1 MMRQFELVDKVSGY
15 LSNLDENL
23 LNQAYV
29 FTVKKHGDQK
39 RASGDPYFSHPVE
52 VAGILTELKLDEPTI
67 VTGLLHDTLE
77 DTDAT
82 YEELQRL
89 FGEEVAQLVDGVT
102 KLSKLEL
109 TADQNKQ
116 AENFRKLLVAT
127 ANDIRVLI
135 VKLADRLHNMRT
147 LHYIQDPKRKQRI
160 AQETLEIY
168 APLAGRMG
176 IQSFREELEDLSFK
190 MLKPQGYSLIS
201 DKLVALKAERS
212 DMLDSIAYD
221 LKNLLTE
228 EGVEA
233 SVEGREKSPFSIW
246 RKMENKSISLEQ
258 LSDIFG
264 FRVIVNGEVDCYR
277 ALGAVHRKWQFVPGR
292 FKDYISV
299 PKTNNY
305 RSLHTTII
313 GPNRQRVEIQIRT
326 SEMHTIAQNG
336 VAAHWLYKDSD
347 DERRKVFEDIKPFKW
362 LQELVD
368 QLKIANTAEEFL
380 EDTKMELFHDQVFCF
395 TPKGRIIA
403 LPKGATPLDFAYA
416 VHTEVGNSCA
426 GARVNGNITPIRTVL
441 RNGDEVEIIRAEGQL
456 PSANWESIVVTGKA
470 RAAIRHHLRENEH
483 LAHIRTGREIIASV
497 FQAEKKSNDDNHLER
512 ALVPLDCETLDDLYA
527 MVGGGEVSGTEVF
540 RKVYPDQKSPGML
553 VTALNA
559 ITSKVGSDGKKNAPV
574 IGGDSFSAI
583 KFAPDTFPL
592 PGDRI
597 VGIMTPGEGVMVYPI
612 SSPLLQ
618 DYEAELDRWLPLK
631 WDDEA
636 SHDRM
641 YDTRLSLTVANKI
654 GALAIISRTIGEFG
668 ANISNLSMNQRD
680 EDFCLLEMDLEVRD
694 LNHVKEI
701 ISALRG
707 SRLVNRV
714 KRVVA

>member
-1 MMRQFELVDKVSGY
+1 MMRQFELVDKVSSY

-233 SVEGREKSPFSIW
+233 AVEGREKSPFSIW

-292 FKDYISV
+292 FKDFISV

-483 LAHIRTGREIIASV
+483 LAHIQTGREIIASV

-574 IGGDSFSAI
+574 IGGASFSAI

-631 WDDEA
+631 WDNDA

-654 GALAIISRTIGEFG
+654 GALAIISRTIGQFG

>member
-15 LSNLDENL
+15 LSNLDETL

-52 VAGILTELKLDEPTI
+52 VAGILTELKLDVSTI

-82 YEELQRL
+82 YEELQKL

-147 LHYIQDPKRKQRI
+147 LHYIQDPSRKRRI

-190 MLKPQGYSLIS
+190 MLKPQGYNLIS
-201 DKLVALKAERS
+201 EKLAALKAERS

-228 EGVEA
+228 EDVDA
-233 SVEGREKSPFSIW
+233 AVEGREKSPFSIW

-264 FRVIVNGEVDCYR
+264 FRVIVDTEADCYR

-313 GPNRQRVEIQIRT
+313 GSNRQRIEIQIRT

-347 DERRKVFEDIKPFKW
+347 DDRRKVFEDIKPFKW

-483 LAHIRTGREIIASV
+483 LAHIKTGREIIASV

-512 ALVPLDCETLDDLYA
+512 ALVPLECETLDDLYA
-527 MVGGGEVSGTEVF
+527 MVGAGQVSGTEVF

-559 ITSKVGSDGKKNAPV
+559 ITSKVGSDGNKNAPV

-583 KFAPDTFPL
+583 KFAPETFPL

-636 SHDRM
+636 SHGRM

-714 KRVVA
+714 KRIVA

>member
-233 SVEGREKSPFSIW
+233 AVEGREKSPFSIW

-292 FKDYISV
+292 FKDFISV

-574 IGGDSFSAI
+574 IGGDTFSAI

-631 WDDEA
+631 WDNDA

>member
-233 SVEGREKSPFSIW
+233 AVEGREKSPFSIW

-277 ALGAVHRKWQFVPGR
+277 ALGVVHRKWQFVPGR
-292 FKDYISV
+292 FKDFISV

-483 LAHIRTGREIIASV
+483 LAHIQTGREIIASV

-631 WDDEA
+631 WDNDA

-668 ANISNLSMNQRD
+668 ANISNISMNQRE

>member
-15 LSNLDENL
+15 LSNLDETL

-29 FTVKKHGDQK
+29 FTIKKHGDQK

-82 YEELQRL
+82 YEELQKL

-147 LHYIQDPKRKQRI
+147 LHYIQDLSRKRRI

-190 MLKPQGYSLIS
+190 MLKPQGYNLIS
-201 DKLVALKAERS
+201 EKLAALKAERS

-228 EGVEA
+228 EDVDA
-233 SVEGREKSPFSIW
+233 AVEGREKSPFSIW

-264 FRVIVNGEVDCYR
+264 FRVIVDTEADCYR

-313 GPNRQRVEIQIRT
+313 GSNRQRIEIQIRT

-347 DERRKVFEDIKPFKW
+347 DDRRKVFEDIKPFKW

-483 LAHIRTGREIIASV
+483 LAHIKTGREIIASV

-512 ALVPLDCETLDDLYA
+512 ALVPLECETLDDLYA
-527 MVGGGEVSGTEVF
+527 MVGAGQVSGTEVF

-559 ITSKVGSDGKKNAPV
+559 ITSKVGSDGNKNAPV
-574 IGGDSFSAI
+574 IGGDSFS
-583 KFAPDTFPL
+583 
-592 PGDRI
+592 
-597 VGIMTPGEGVMVYPI
+597 
-612 SSPLLQ
+612 
-618 DYEAELDRWLPLK
+618 
-631 WDDEA
+631 
-636 SHDRM
+636 
-641 YDTRLSLTVANKI
+641 
-654 GALAIISRTIGEFG
+654 
-668 ANISNLSMNQRD
+668 
-680 EDFCLLEMDLEVRD
+680 CLLYTSDAADEV
-694 LNHVKEI
+694 
-701 ISALRG
+701 
-707 SRLVNRV
+707 
-714 KRVVA
+714 

>member
-15 LSNLDENL
+15 LSNLDETL

-82 YEELQRL
+82 YEELQKL

-147 LHYIQDPKRKQRI
+147 LHYIQDPSRKRRI

-190 MLKPQGYSLIS
+190 MLKPQGYNLIS
-201 DKLVALKAERS
+201 EKLAALKAERS

-228 EGVEA
+228 EDVDA
-233 SVEGREKSPFSIW
+233 AVEGREKSPFSIW

-264 FRVIVNGEVDCYR
+264 FRVIVDTEADCYR

-313 GPNRQRVEIQIRT
+313 GSNRQRIEIQIRT

-347 DERRKVFEDIKPFKW
+347 DDRRKVFEDIKPFKW

-483 LAHIRTGREIIASV
+483 LAHIKTGREIIASV

-512 ALVPLDCETLDDLYA
+512 ALVPLECETLDDLYA
-527 MVGGGEVSGTEVF
+527 MVGAGQVSGTEVF

-559 ITSKVGSDGKKNAPV
+559 ITSKVGSDGNKNAPV

-583 KFAPDTFPL
+583 KFAPETFPL

-636 SHDRM
+636 SHGRM

-714 KRVVA
+714 KRIVA

>member
-15 LSNLDENL
+15 LSNLDETL

-82 YEELQRL
+82 YEELQKL

-147 LHYIQDPKRKQRI
+147 LHYIQDLSRKRRI

-190 MLKPQGYSLIS
+190 MLKPQGYNLIS
-201 DKLVALKAERS
+201 EKLAALKAERS

-228 EGVEA
+228 EDVDA
-233 SVEGREKSPFSIW
+233 AVEGREKSPFSIW

-264 FRVIVNGEVDCYR
+264 FRVIVDTEADCYR

-347 DERRKVFEDIKPFKW
+347 DDRRKVFEDIKPFKW

-483 LAHIRTGREIIASV
+483 LAHIKTGREIIASV

-512 ALVPLDCETLDDLYA
+512 ALVPFECETLDDLYA
-527 MVGGGEVSGTEVF
+527 MVGAGQVSGTEVF

-559 ITSKVGSDGKKNAPV
+559 ITSKVGSDGNKNAPV

-583 KFAPDTFPL
+583 KFAPETFPL

-636 SHDRM
+636 SHGRM

>member
-15 LSNLDENL
+15 LNNLDETL

-52 VAGILTELKLDEPTI
+52 VAGILTELKLDVSTI

-82 YEELQRL
+82 YEELQKL

-147 LHYIQDPKRKQRI
+147 LHYIQDPLRKQRI

-190 MLKPQGYSLIS
+190 MLKPQGYNLIS
-201 DKLVALKAERS
+201 EKLAALKAERS

-228 EGVEA
+228 EDVDA
-233 SVEGREKSPFSIW
+233 AVEGREKSPFSIW
-246 RKMENKSISLEQ
+246 RKMENKSIALEQ

-264 FRVIVNGEVDCYR
+264 FRVIVDTEADCYR

-313 GPNRQRVEIQIRT
+313 GSNRQRIEIQIRT

-336 VAAHWLYKDSD
+336 VAAHWLYKNSD
-347 DERRKVFEDIKPFKW
+347 DDRRKVFEDIKPFKW

-483 LAHIRTGREIIASV
+483 LAHIKTGREIIASV

-512 ALVPLDCETLDDLYA
+512 ALVPFECETLDDLYA
-527 MVGGGEVSGTEVF
+527 MVGAGQVSGTEVF

-559 ITSKVGSDGKKNAPV
+559 ITSKVGSDGNKNAPV

-583 KFAPDTFPL
+583 KFAPETFPL

-636 SHDRM
+636 SHGRM

>member
-233 SVEGREKSPFSIW
+233 AVEGREKSPFSIW

-292 FKDYISV
+292 FKDFISV

-403 LPKGATPLDFAYA
+403 LPKGATPLDFAFA
-416 VHTEVGNSCA
+416 VHTEVGNSCV

-483 LAHIRTGREIIASV
+483 LAHIQTGREIIASV

-574 IGGDSFSAI
+574 IGGDTFSAI

-631 WDDEA
+631 WDNDA

-714 KRVVA
+714 KRVLA

>member
-233 SVEGREKSPFSIW
+233 AVEGREKSPFSIW

-292 FKDYISV
+292 FKDFISV

-483 LAHIRTGREIIASV
+483 LAHIQTGREIIASV

-574 IGGDSFSAI
+574 IGGDTFSAI

-631 WDDEA
+631 WDNDA

-654 GALAIISRTIGEFG
+654 GALAIISRTIGQFG

>member
-15 LSNLDENL
+15 LSNIDETL

-82 YEELQRL
+82 YEELQKL

-147 LHYIQDPKRKQRI
+147 LHYIQDPSRKQRI

-190 MLKPQGYSLIS
+190 MLKPQGYNLIS
-201 DKLVALKAERS
+201 EKLAALKAERS

-228 EGVEA
+228 EDVDA
-233 SVEGREKSPFSIW
+233 AVEGREKSPFSIW

-264 FRVIVNGEVDCYR
+264 FRVIVDTEADCYR

-347 DERRKVFEDIKPFKW
+347 DDRRKVFEDIKPFKW

-483 LAHIRTGREIIASV
+483 LAHIKTGREIIASV

-512 ALVPLDCETLDDLYA
+512 ALVPLKCETLDDLYA
-527 MVGGGEVSGTEVF
+527 MVGAGQVSGTEVF

-583 KFAPDTFPL
+583 KFAPETFPL

-618 DYEAELDRWLPLK
+618 DYEAEVDRWLPLK

-636 SHDRM
+636 SHGRM

>member
-228 EGVEA
+228 ESVEA
-233 SVEGREKSPFSIW
+233 AVEGREKSPFSIW

-292 FKDYISV
+292 FKDFISV

-336 VAAHWLYKDSD
+336 VAAHWLYKESD

-483 LAHIRTGREIIASV
+483 LAHIQTGREIIASV

-631 WDDEA
+631 WDNDA

-694 LNHVKEI
+694 LNHIKEI

>member
-127 ANDIRVLI
+127 ASDIRVLI

-233 SVEGREKSPFSIW
+233 AVEGREKSPFSIW

-292 FKDYISV
+292 FKDFISV

-441 RNGDEVEIIRAEGQL
+441 RNGDEVEIIRAEGQI

-483 LAHIRTGREIIASV
+483 LAHIQTGREIIASV

-574 IGGDSFSAI
+574 IGGDTFSAI

-631 WDDEA
+631 WDNDA

>member
-15 LSNLDENL
+15 LSNLDETL

-82 YEELQRL
+82 YEELQKL

-147 LHYIQDPKRKQRI
+147 LHYIQDPSRKQRI

-190 MLKPQGYSLIS
+190 MLKPQGYNLIS
-201 DKLVALKAERS
+201 EKLAALKAERS

-228 EGVEA
+228 EDVDA
-233 SVEGREKSPFSIW
+233 AVEGREKSPFSIW

-264 FRVIVNGEVDCYR
+264 FRVIVDTEADCYR

-347 DERRKVFEDIKPFKW
+347 DDRRKVFEDIKPFKW

-483 LAHIRTGREIIASV
+483 LAHIKTGREIIASV

-512 ALVPLDCETLDDLYA
+512 ALVPFECETLDDLYA
-527 MVGGGEVSGTEVF
+527 MVGAGQVSGTEVF

-559 ITSKVGSDGKKNAPV
+559 ITSKVGSDGNKNAPV

-583 KFAPDTFPL
+583 KFAPETFPL

-636 SHDRM
+636 SHGRM

-654 GALAIISRTIGEFG
+654 GALAIIFRTIGEFG

>member
-23 LNQAYV
+23 LNHAYV

-221 LKNLLTE
+221 LKNLVKE

-233 SVEGREKSPFSIW
+233 AVEGREKSPFSIW

-292 FKDYISV
+292 FKDFISV

-441 RNGDEVEIIRAEGQL
+441 RNGDEVEIIRAEGQI

-483 LAHIRTGREIIASV
+483 LAHIQTGREIIASV

>member
-15 LSNLDENL
+15 LSNLDETL

-82 YEELQRL
+82 YEELQKL

-147 LHYIQDPKRKQRI
+147 LHYIQDPSRKQRI

-190 MLKPQGYSLIS
+190 MLKPQGYNLIS
-201 DKLVALKAERS
+201 EKLAALKAERS

-228 EGVEA
+228 EDVDA
-233 SVEGREKSPFSIW
+233 AVEGREKSPFSIW

-258 LSDIFG
+258 LSDVFG
-264 FRVIVNGEVDCYR
+264 FRVIVDTEADCYR

-347 DERRKVFEDIKPFKW
+347 DDRRKVFEDIKPFKW

-483 LAHIRTGREIIASV
+483 LAHIKTGREIIASV

-512 ALVPLDCETLDDLYA
+512 ALVPFECETLDDLYA
-527 MVGGGEVSGTEVF
+527 LVGAGQVSGTEVF

-559 ITSKVGSDGKKNAPV
+559 ITSKVGSDDNKNAPV

-583 KFAPDTFPL
+583 KFAPETFPL

-636 SHDRM
+636 SHGRM

-714 KRVVA
+714 KRVIA

>member
-15 LSNLDENL
+15 LSNLDETL

-82 YEELQRL
+82 YEELQKL

-147 LHYIQDPKRKQRI
+147 LHYIQDPSRKQRI

-190 MLKPQGYSLIS
+190 MLKPQGYNLIS
-201 DKLVALKAERS
+201 EKLAALKAERS

-228 EGVEA
+228 EDVDA
-233 SVEGREKSPFSIW
+233 AVEGREKSPFSIW

-264 FRVIVNGEVDCYR
+264 FRVIVDTEADCYR

-347 DERRKVFEDIKPFKW
+347 DDRRKVFEDIKPFKW
-362 LQELVD
+362 LQELVN

-395 TPKGRIIA
+395 TPKGRIIT

-470 RAAIRHHLRENEH
+470 RAAIRHHLRENER
-483 LAHIRTGREIIASV
+483 LAHIKTGREIIASV

-512 ALVPLDCETLDDLYA
+512 ALVPFECENLDDLYA
-527 MVGGGEVSGTEVF
+527 MVGAGQVSGTEVF

-559 ITSKVGSDGKKNAPV
+559 ITSKVGSDGDKNAPV

-583 KFAPDTFPL
+583 KFAPETFPL

-636 SHDRM
+636 SHGRM

>member
-1 MMRQFELVDKVSGY
+1 
-15 LSNLDENL
+15 
-23 LNQAYV
+23 
-29 FTVKKHGDQK
+29 KKHGDQK

-52 VAGILTELKLDEPTI
+52 VAGILTELKLDVSTI

-82 YEELQRL
+82 YEELQKL

-116 AENFRKLLVAT
+116 AENLRKLLVAT

-147 LHYIQDPKRKQRI
+147 LHYIQDPSRKQRI

-190 MLKPQGYSLIS
+190 MLKPQGYNLIS
-201 DKLVALKAERS
+201 EKLAALKAERS

-228 EGVEA
+228 EDVDA
-233 SVEGREKSPFSIW
+233 AVEGREKSPFSIW
-246 RKMENKSISLEQ
+246 RKMENKSIALEQ

-264 FRVIVNGEVDCYR
+264 FRVIVDTEADCYR

-326 SEMHTIAQNG
+326 TEMHTIAQNG

-347 DERRKVFEDIKPFKW
+347 DDRRKVFEDIKPFKW

-483 LAHIRTGREIIASV
+483 LAHIKTGREIIASV

-512 ALVPLDCETLDDLYA
+512 ALVPFECETLDDLYA
-527 MVGGGEVSGTEVF
+527 MVGAGQVSGTEVF

-559 ITSKVGSDGKKNAPV
+559 ITSKVGSEGNKNAPV

-583 KFAPDTFPL
+583 KFAPETFPL

-636 SHDRM
+636 SHGRM

>member
-29 FTVKKHGDQK
+29 FTLKKHGDQK

-233 SVEGREKSPFSIW
+233 AVEGREKSPFSIW

-426 GARVNGNITPIRTVL
+426 GARVNGNISPIRTVL

-631 WDDEA
+631 WDNDA

>member
-233 SVEGREKSPFSIW
+233 AVEGREKSPFSIW

-441 RNGDEVEIIRAEGQL
+441 RNGDEVEIIRAEGQI

-483 LAHIRTGREIIASV
+483 LAHIQTGREIIASV

>member
-15 LSNLDENL
+15 LSNLDETL

-82 YEELQRL
+82 YEELQKL

-116 AENFRKLLVAT
+116 AENLRKLLVAT

-147 LHYIQDPKRKQRI
+147 LHYIQDPSRKQRI

-190 MLKPQGYSLIS
+190 MLKPQGYNLIS
-201 DKLVALKAERS
+201 EKLAALKAERS

-228 EGVEA
+228 EDVDA
-233 SVEGREKSPFSIW
+233 AVEGREKSPFSIW

-264 FRVIVNGEVDCYR
+264 FRVIVDTEADCYR

-347 DERRKVFEDIKPFKW
+347 DDRRKVFEDIKPFKW

-483 LAHIRTGREIIASV
+483 LAHIKTGREIIASV

-512 ALVPLDCETLDDLYA
+512 ALVPLKCETLDDLYA
-527 MVGGGEVSGTEVF
+527 MVGAGQVSGTEVF

-559 ITSKVGSDGKKNAPV
+559 ITSKVGSDGNKNAPV

-583 KFAPDTFPL
+583 KFAPETFPL

-597 VGIMTPGEGVMVYPI
+597 VGIMNPGEGVMVYPI

-618 DYEAELDRWLPLK
+618 DYEAEVDRWLPLK

-636 SHDRM
+636 SHGRM

>member
-15 LSNLDENL
+15 LSNIDETL

-82 YEELQRL
+82 YEELQKL

-147 LHYIQDPKRKQRI
+147 LHYIQDPSRKQRI

-190 MLKPQGYSLIS
+190 MLKPQGYNLIS
-201 DKLVALKAERS
+201 EKLAALKAERS

-228 EGVEA
+228 EDVDA
-233 SVEGREKSPFSIW
+233 AVEGREKSPFSIW

-264 FRVIVNGEVDCYR
+264 FRVIVDTEADCYR

-347 DERRKVFEDIKPFKW
+347 DDRRKVFEDIKPFKW

-483 LAHIRTGREIIASV
+483 LAHIKTGREIIASV

-512 ALVPLDCETLDDLYA
+512 ALVPFECETLDDLYA
-527 MVGGGEVSGTEVF
+527 MVGAGQVSGTEVF

-559 ITSKVGSDGKKNAPV
+559 ITSKVGSDGNKNAPV

-583 KFAPDTFPL
+583 KFAPETFPL

-636 SHDRM
+636 SHGRM

>member
-127 ANDIRVLI
+127 ASDIRVLI

-233 SVEGREKSPFSIW
+233 AVEGREKSPFSIW

-292 FKDYISV
+292 FKDFISV

-483 LAHIRTGREIIASV
+483 LAHIQTGREIIASV

-574 IGGDSFSAI
+574 IGGDTFSAI

-631 WDDEA
+631 WDNDA

>member
-15 LSNLDENL
+15 LNNLDETL

-82 YEELQRL
+82 YEELQKL

-147 LHYIQDPKRKQRI
+147 LHYIQDPSRKQRI

-190 MLKPQGYSLIS
+190 MLKPQGYNLIS
-201 DKLVALKAERS
+201 EKLAALKAERS

-228 EGVEA
+228 EDVDA
-233 SVEGREKSPFSIW
+233 AVEGREKSPFSIW

-264 FRVIVNGEVDCYR
+264 FRVIVDTEADCYR

-347 DERRKVFEDIKPFKW
+347 DDRRKVFEDIKPFKW

-483 LAHIRTGREIIASV
+483 LAHIKTGREIIASV

-512 ALVPLDCETLDDLYA
+512 ALVPFECETLDDLYA
-527 MVGGGEVSGTEVF
+527 MVGAGQVSGTEVF

-559 ITSKVGSDGKKNAPV
+559 ITSKVGSDGNKNAPV

-583 KFAPDTFPL
+583 KFAPETFPL

-636 SHDRM
+636 SHGRM

>member
-15 LSNLDENL
+15 LSNLDETL

-82 YEELQRL
+82 YEELQKL

-147 LHYIQDPKRKQRI
+147 LHYIQDPSRKQRI

-190 MLKPQGYSLIS
+190 MLKPQGYNLIS
-201 DKLVALKAERS
+201 EKLAALKVERS

-221 LKNLLTE
+221 LKNLLTKE
-228 EGVEA
+228 DVDA
-233 SVEGREKSPFSIW
+233 AVDGREKSPFSIW

-264 FRVIVNGEVDCYR
+264 FRVIVDTEADCYR

-347 DERRKVFEDIKPFKW
+347 DDRRKVFEDIKPFKW

-395 TPKGRIIA
+395 TPKGRIIT

-470 RAAIRHHLRENEH
+470 RAAIRHHLRENER
-483 LAHIRTGREIIASV
+483 LAHIKTGREIIASV

-512 ALVPLDCETLDDLYA
+512 ALVPFECETLDDLYA
-527 MVGGGEVSGTEVF
+527 MVGAGQVSGTEVF

-559 ITSKVGSDGKKNAPV
+559 ITSKVGSDGNKNAPV

-583 KFAPDTFPL
+583 KFAPETFPL

-636 SHDRM
+636 SHGRM

>member
-127 ANDIRVLI
+127 ASDIRVLI

-176 IQSFREELEDLSFK
+176 IQSFRGELEDLSFK

-233 SVEGREKSPFSIW
+233 AVEGREKSPFSIW

-292 FKDYISV
+292 FKDFISV

-483 LAHIRTGREIIASV
+483 LAHIQTGREIIASV

-574 IGGDSFSAI
+574 IGGDTFSAI

-631 WDDEA
+631 WDNDA

-694 LNHVKEI
+694 LNHVQEI

>member
-15 LSNLDENL
+15 LSNLDETL

-82 YEELQRL
+82 YEELQKL

-147 LHYIQDPKRKQRI
+147 LHYIQDPSRKQRI

-190 MLKPQGYSLIS
+190 MLKPQGYNLIS
-201 DKLVALKAERS
+201 EKLAALKAERS

-228 EGVEA
+228 EDVDA
-233 SVEGREKSPFSIW
+233 AVEGREKSPFSIW

-264 FRVIVNGEVDCYR
+264 FRVIVDTEADCYR

-347 DERRKVFEDIKPFKW
+347 DDRRKVFEDIKPFKW

-483 LAHIRTGREIIASV
+483 LAHIKTGREIIASV

-512 ALVPLDCETLDDLYA
+512 ALVPLKCETLDDLYA
-527 MVGGGEVSGTEVF
+527 MVGAGQVSGTEVF

-559 ITSKVGSDGKKNAPV
+559 ITSKVGSDGNKNAPV

-583 KFAPDTFPL
+583 KFAPETFPL

-636 SHDRM
+636 SHGRM

>member
-15 LSNLDENL
+15 LSNLDETL

-82 YEELQRL
+82 YEELQKL

-147 LHYIQDPKRKQRI
+147 LHYIQDPSRKQRI

-190 MLKPQGYSLIS
+190 MLKPQGYNLIS
-201 DKLVALKAERS
+201 EKLAALKAERS

-228 EGVEA
+228 EDVDA
-233 SVEGREKSPFSIW
+233 AVEGREKSPFSIW

-264 FRVIVNGEVDCYR
+264 FRVIVDTEADCYR

-347 DERRKVFEDIKPFKW
+347 DDRRKVFEDIKPFKW

-483 LAHIRTGREIIASV
+483 LAHIKTGREIIASV

-512 ALVPLDCETLDDLYA
+512 ALVPLECETLDDLYA
-527 MVGGGEVSGTEVF
+527 MVGAGQVSGTEVF

-559 ITSKVGSDGKKNAPV
+559 ITSKVGSDGNKHAPV

-583 KFAPDTFPL
+583 KFAPETFPL

-636 SHDRM
+636 SHGRM

>member
-233 SVEGREKSPFSIW
+233 AVEGREKSPFSIW

-292 FKDYISV
+292 FKDFISV

-347 DERRKVFEDIKPFKW
+347 DERKKVFEDIKPFKW

-483 LAHIRTGREIIASV
+483 LAHIQTGREIIASV

-512 ALVPLDCETLDDLYA
+512 ALVPFDCETLDDLYA

-574 IGGDSFSAI
+574 IGGDTFSAI

-631 WDDEA
+631 WDNDA

-654 GALAIISRTIGEFG
+654 GALAIISRTIGQFG

>member
-147 LHYIQDPKRKQRI
+147 LHYIQDSKRKQRI

-233 SVEGREKSPFSIW
+233 AVEGREKSPFSIW

>member
-1 MMRQFELVDKVSGY
+1 M
-15 LSNLDENL
+15 
-23 LNQAYV
+23 

-82 YEELQRL
+82 YEELQKL

-147 LHYIQDPKRKQRI
+147 LHYIQDPSRKQRI

-190 MLKPQGYSLIS
+190 MLKPQGYNLIS
-201 DKLVALKAERS
+201 EKLAALKAERR

-228 EGVEA
+228 EGVDA
-233 SVEGREKSPFSIW
+233 AVEGREKSPFSIW

-264 FRVIVNGEVDCYR
+264 FRVIVDTEADCYR

-347 DERRKVFEDIKPFKW
+347 DDRRKVFEDIKPFKW

-483 LAHIRTGREIIASV
+483 LAHIKTGREIIASV

-512 ALVPLDCETLDDLYA
+512 ALVPFECETLDDLYA
-527 MVGGGEVSGTEVF
+527 MVGAGQVSGTEVF

-559 ITSKVGSDGKKNAPV
+559 ITSKVGSDGKKNVPV

-583 KFAPDTFPL
+583 KFAPETFPL

-597 VGIMTPGEGVMVYPI
+597 VGIMIPGEGVMVYPI

-618 DYEAELDRWLPLK
+618 DYEAEVDRWLPLK

-636 SHDRM
+636 SHGRM

-714 KRVVA
+714 KRVIA

>member
-15 LSNLDENL
+15 LSNLDETL

-82 YEELQRL
+82 YEELQKL

-147 LHYIQDPKRKQRI
+147 LHYIQDPSRKQRI

-190 MLKPQGYSLIS
+190 MLKPQGYNLIS
-201 DKLVALKAERS
+201 EKLAALKAERS

-228 EGVEA
+228 EAVDA
-233 SVEGREKSPFSIW
+233 AVEGREKSPFSIW

-264 FRVIVNGEVDCYR
+264 FRVIVDTEADCYR

-347 DERRKVFEDIKPFKW
+347 DDRRKVFEDIKPFKW

-483 LAHIRTGREIIASV
+483 LAHIKTGREIIASV

-512 ALVPLDCETLDDLYA
+512 ALVPFECETLDDLYA
-527 MVGGGEVSGTEVF
+527 MVGAGQVSGTEVF

-559 ITSKVGSDGKKNAPV
+559 ITSKVGSDGNKNAPV

-583 KFAPDTFPL
+583 KFAPETFPL

-636 SHDRM
+636 SHGRM

>member
-15 LSNLDENL
+15 LSNLDETL

-82 YEELQRL
+82 YEELQKL

-147 LHYIQDPKRKQRI
+147 LHYIQDPSRKQRI

-190 MLKPQGYSLIS
+190 MLKPQGYNLIS
-201 DKLVALKAERS
+201 EKLAALKAERS

-228 EGVEA
+228 EDVDA
-233 SVEGREKSPFSIW
+233 AVEGREKSPFSIW

-264 FRVIVNGEVDCYR
+264 FRVIVDTEADCYR

-347 DERRKVFEDIKPFKW
+347 DDRRKVFEDIKPFKW

-483 LAHIRTGREIIASV
+483 LAHIKTGREIIASV

-512 ALVPLDCETLDDLYA
+512 ALVPFECETLDDLYA
-527 MVGGGEVSGTEVF
+527 MVGAGQVSGTEVF

-559 ITSKVGSDGKKNAPV
+559 ITSKVGSDGNKNAPV

-583 KFAPDTFPL
+583 KFAPETFPL

-636 SHDRM
+636 SHGRM

>member
-15 LSNLDENL
+15 LSNLDETL

-82 YEELQRL
+82 YEELQKL

-147 LHYIQDPKRKQRI
+147 LHYIQDPSRKQRI

-190 MLKPQGYSLIS
+190 MLKPQGYNLIS
-201 DKLVALKAERS
+201 EKLAALKAERS

-228 EGVEA
+228 EDVDA
-233 SVEGREKSPFSIW
+233 AVEGREKSPFSIW

-258 LSDIFG
+258 LSDVFG
-264 FRVIVNGEVDCYR
+264 FRVIVDTEADCYR

-347 DERRKVFEDIKPFKW
+347 DDRRKVFEDIKPFKW

-483 LAHIRTGREIIASV
+483 LAHIKTGREIIASV

-512 ALVPLDCETLDDLYA
+512 ALVPFKCETLDDLYA
-527 MVGGGEVSGTEVF
+527 MVGAGQVSGTEVF

-559 ITSKVGSDGKKNAPV
+559 ITSKVGSDGKKNVPV

-583 KFAPDTFPL
+583 KFAPETFPL

-597 VGIMTPGEGVMVYPI
+597 VGIMIPGEGVMVYPI

-618 DYEAELDRWLPLK
+618 DYEAEVDRWLPLK

-636 SHDRM
+636 SHGRM
-641 YDTRLSLTVANKI
+641 YDTRLSLTVSNKI

-694 LNHVKEI
+694 
-701 ISALRG
+701 
-707 SRLVNRV
+707 
-714 KRVVA
+714 

>member
-15 LSNLDENL
+15 LSNLDETL

-52 VAGILTELKLDEPTI
+52 VAGILTELKLDVSTI

-82 YEELQRL
+82 YEELQKL

-116 AENFRKLLVAT
+116 AENLRKLLVAT

-147 LHYIQDPKRKQRI
+147 LHYIQDPSRKQRI

-190 MLKPQGYSLIS
+190 MLKPQGYNLIS
-201 DKLVALKAERS
+201 EKLAALKAERS

-228 EGVEA
+228 EDVDA
-233 SVEGREKSPFSIW
+233 AVEGREKSPFSIW

-264 FRVIVNGEVDCYR
+264 FRVIVDTEADCYR

-347 DERRKVFEDIKPFKW
+347 DDRRKVFEDIKPFKW

-483 LAHIRTGREIIASV
+483 LAHIKTGREIIASV

-512 ALVPLDCETLDDLYA
+512 ALVPLKCETLDDLYA
-527 MVGGGEVSGTEVF
+527 MVGAGQVSGTEVF

-559 ITSKVGSDGKKNAPV
+559 ITSKVGSDGNKNAPV

-583 KFAPDTFPL
+583 KFAPETFPL

-636 SHDRM
+636 SHGRM

>member
-15 LSNLDENL
+15 LSNLDETL

-82 YEELQRL
+82 YEELQKL

-147 LHYIQDPKRKQRI
+147 LHYIQDPSRKQRI

-201 DKLVALKAERS
+201 EKLAALKAERS

-228 EGVEA
+228 EDVDA
-233 SVEGREKSPFSIW
+233 AVEGREKSPFSIW

-264 FRVIVNGEVDCYR
+264 FRVIVDTEADCYR

-347 DERRKVFEDIKPFKW
+347 DDRRKVFEDIKPFKW

-470 RAAIRHHLRENEH
+470 RAAIRHHLRENEY
-483 LAHIRTGREIIASV
+483 LAHIKTGREIIASV

-512 ALVPLDCETLDDLYA
+512 ALVPLKCETLDDLYA
-527 MVGGGEVSGTEVF
+527 MVGAGQLSGTEVF

-559 ITSKVGSDGKKNAPV
+559 ITSKVGSDGNKNAPV

-583 KFAPDTFPL
+583 KFAPETFPL

-636 SHDRM
+636 SHGRM

>member
-15 LSNLDENL
+15 LSNIDETL

-39 RASGDPYFSHPVE
+39 RAAGDPYFSHPVE

-82 YEELQRL
+82 YEELQKL

-147 LHYIQDPKRKQRI
+147 LHYIQDPSRKQRI

-190 MLKPQGYSLIS
+190 MLKPQGYNLIS
-201 DKLVALKAERS
+201 EKLAALKAERS

-228 EGVEA
+228 EDVDA
-233 SVEGREKSPFSIW
+233 AVEGREKSPFSIW

-264 FRVIVNGEVDCYR
+264 FRVIVDTEADCYR

-347 DERRKVFEDIKPFKW
+347 DDRRKVFEDIKPFKW

-483 LAHIRTGREIIASV
+483 LAHIKTGREIIASV

-512 ALVPLDCETLDDLYA
+512 ALVPFECETLDDLYA
-527 MVGGGEVSGTEVF
+527 MVGAGQVSGTEVF

-559 ITSKVGSDGKKNAPV
+559 ITSKVGSDGNKNAPV

-583 KFAPDTFPL
+583 KFAPETFPL

-636 SHDRM
+636 SHGRM

>member
-15 LSNLDENL
+15 LSNLDETL

-82 YEELQRL
+82 YEELQKL

-147 LHYIQDPKRKQRI
+147 LHYIQDPSRKQRI

-190 MLKPQGYSLIS
+190 MLKPQGYNLIS
-201 DKLVALKAERS
+201 EKLAALKAERS

-228 EGVEA
+228 EDVDA
-233 SVEGREKSPFSIW
+233 AVEGREKSPFSIW

-264 FRVIVNGEVDCYR
+264 FRVIVDTEADCYR

-347 DERRKVFEDIKPFKW
+347 DDRRKVFEDIKPFKW

-483 LAHIRTGREIIASV
+483 LAHIKTGREIIASV

-512 ALVPLDCETLDDLYA
+512 ALVPLKCETLDDLYA
-527 MVGGGEVSGTEVF
+527 MVGAGQVSGTEVF

-559 ITSKVGSDGKKNAPV
+559 ITSKVGSDGNKNAPV

-583 KFAPDTFPL
+583 KFAPETFPL

-597 VGIMTPGEGVMVYPI
+597 VGIMNPGEGVMVYPI

-618 DYEAELDRWLPLK
+618 DYEAEVDRWLPLK

-636 SHDRM
+636 SHGRM

-714 KRVVA
+714 KRVLA

>member
-127 ANDIRVLI
+127 ASDIRVLI

-233 SVEGREKSPFSIW
+233 AVEGREKSPFSIW

-292 FKDYISV
+292 FKDFISV

-441 RNGDEVEIIRAEGQL
+441 RNGDEVEIIRAEGQI

-574 IGGDSFSAI
+574 IGGDTFSAI

-631 WDDEA
+631 WDNDA

>member
-15 LSNLDENL
+15 LSNLDETL

-52 VAGILTELKLDEPTI
+52 VAGILTELKLDVSTI

-82 YEELQRL
+82 YEELQKL

-116 AENFRKLLVAT
+116 AENLRKLLVAT

-147 LHYIQDPKRKQRI
+147 LHYIQDPSRKQRI

-190 MLKPQGYSLIS
+190 MLKPQGYNLIS
-201 DKLVALKAERS
+201 EKLAALKAERS

-228 EGVEA
+228 EDVDA
-233 SVEGREKSPFSIW
+233 AVEGREKSPFSIW
-246 RKMENKSISLEQ
+246 RKMENKSIALEQ

-264 FRVIVNGEVDCYR
+264 FRVIVDTEADCYR

-347 DERRKVFEDIKPFKW
+347 DDRRKVFEDIKPFKW

-483 LAHIRTGREIIASV
+483 LAHIKTGREIIASV

-512 ALVPLDCETLDDLYA
+512 ALVPLECETLDDLYA
-527 MVGGGEVSGTEVF
+527 MVGAGQVSGTEVF

-559 ITSKVGSDGKKNAPV
+559 ITSKVGSEGNKNAPV

-583 KFAPDTFPL
+583 KFAPETFPL

-636 SHDRM
+636 SHGRM